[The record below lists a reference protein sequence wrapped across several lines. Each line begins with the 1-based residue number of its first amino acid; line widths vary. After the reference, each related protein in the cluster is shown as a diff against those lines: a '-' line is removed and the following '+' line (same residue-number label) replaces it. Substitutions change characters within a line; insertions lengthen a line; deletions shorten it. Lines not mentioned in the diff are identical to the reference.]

1 MPRRR
6 EVSVKPLLHFTV
18 CLFAA
23 GCVSASVERLDH
35 AVRPARSPDS
45 VAVLLEKPSQPYT
58 VIAVI
63 EAKGESIFDSFDDLR
78 QKLTAEAAKL
88 GGDAV
93 ILGQESTDSQFI
105 LTGTAMI
112 ESDTKNLKGKVIV
125 YEKG

>member
-1 MPRRR
+1 
-6 EVSVKPLLHFTV
+6 VKPLLHFTV

-35 AVRPARSPDS
+35 AARPARSPDS
-45 VAVLLEKPSQPYT
+45 VAVLIEKPEQSYT

-63 EAKGESIFDSFDDLR
+63 EAKGESVFDSFDDLR
-78 QKLTAEAAKL
+78 QKLLAEAAKL

-93 ILGQESTDSQFI
+93 ILGQESTDSNFI

-112 ESDTKNLKGKVIV
+112 ESDTKKVSGEVIV
-125 YEKG
+125 FTRG